1 MNTSSSSNSNESN
14 RGATP
19 FWLSRRGALVAVVI
33 LHIAAL
39 LVVLIE
45 FFWPFPPDAH
55 AVERVH
61 ALDFLASY
69 AAYGFV
75 ACVILVLLGIVLR
88 KIVMRGE
95 DYYGGDDD

>member
-1 MNTSSSSNSNESN
+1 MNTSSSSNSNDN
-14 RGATP
+14 NGGGTP
-19 FWLSRRGALVAVVI
+19 FWLSRRGALVAVVV

-69 AAYGFV
+69 AVYGFV

-95 DYYGGDDD
+95 DYYGGNDD